1 MKGEI
6 DNDRVVTPSMSNID
20 FIKCPR
26 GDIIEIG
33 MEVVKLGK
41 TSITV
46 PRDVS
51 NKRTEQT
58 ITSVDSIV
66 FVNLGPDLINIH
78 PWKK

>member
-1 MKGEI
+1 M
-6 DNDRVVTPSMSNID
+6 
-20 FIKCPR
+20 PR

-46 PRDVS
+46 LHVMSP

-66 FVNLGPDLINIH
+66 FVNLGPDGKPARHGKNEVQ
-78 PWKK
+78 KTRRK

>member
-1 MKGEI
+1 MKRHTLCSQI

-20 FIKCPR
+20 FIASSR

-46 PRDVS
+46 LDVRNNEQ
-51 NKRTEQT
+51 NKLLQ
-58 ITSVDSIV
+58 V
-66 FVNLGPDLINIH
+66 
-78 PWKK
+78 